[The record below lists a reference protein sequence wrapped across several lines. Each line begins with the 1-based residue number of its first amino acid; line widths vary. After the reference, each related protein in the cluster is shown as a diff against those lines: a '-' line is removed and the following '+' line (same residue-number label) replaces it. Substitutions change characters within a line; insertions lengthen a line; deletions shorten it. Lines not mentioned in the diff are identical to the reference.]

1 MKGLWAVS
9 LPHDL
14 VQDSACSC
22 TSGCALLAH
31 VCLGLHLCLWSL
43 CLTLSIFVCWRHMSV

>member
-14 VQDSACSC
+14 VQDSLCSC

-43 CLTLSIFVCWRHMSV
+43 CLTLSVFVCWRHMSV